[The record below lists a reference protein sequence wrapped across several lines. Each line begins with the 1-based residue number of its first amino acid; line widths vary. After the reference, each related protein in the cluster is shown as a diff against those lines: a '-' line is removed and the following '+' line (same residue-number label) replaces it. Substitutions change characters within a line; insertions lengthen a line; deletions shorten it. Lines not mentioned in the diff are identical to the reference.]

1 MNREYRDMI
10 DLIDY
15 YSEIVDN
22 EELQDLKNISLNQLR
37 VGDKK

>member
-10 DLIDY
+10 DLIDC

-22 EELQDLKNISLNQLR
+22 EEIKHLETFTDARDLIMEY
-37 VGDKK
+37 D